1 MSNAYIELQQ
11 RQQQD
16 VNSFPIGAAFG
27 REQFR
32 QMMERWGFT
41 EEDTD
46 KIVSLGA
53 GCYIRKSDKQAYIDM
68 CKRHHE
74 ELAEAIAEDKTGEG
88 FIYDMFLYE
97 LENHEY
103 GYTGDASDALDAL
116 HMTLEDI
123 NADQR
128 LVKGL
133 YKAIQRIDGCDP
145 FDGGEEESA

>member
-41 EEDTD
+41 EEDTGN
-46 KIVSLGA
+46 IVSLGA

-88 FIYDMFLYE
+88 FIYQMFRAE

-103 GYTGDASDALDAL
+103 SYTGDTGDALAAL
-116 HMTLEDI
+116 GMTLREVCEEK
-123 NADQR
+123 R
-128 LVKGL
+128 LFTGL
-133 YKAIQRIDGCDP
+133 NKAMCDVM
-145 FDGGEEESA
+145 GEAE